1 MSEKYHVA
9 IIGLD
14 RGIAIAALFLKA
26 NYLVSLYN
34 MEIKD
39 EKLDAGEKR
48 VERMLQNQVKRGELS
63 TQGVQKSMRNLA
75 SFANLEAAV
84 KSADLVIEVVPESLS
99 RKQELF
105 AKFDKFTPRHTIL
118 ATTTSQSCITQLA
131 SVTNRPKQVA
141 GIHFFYPIGQ
151 IPIVEVIRGLETSD
165 ITIQTLKEQVEK
177 IGKTPIVSKDS
188 PGFIVNRINA
198 PFVLWLGLIYD
209 RKEFSPEEID
219 AAALNAGMRT
229 GYYERLDFF
238 GLDVVYRN
246 AKFFAENI
254 HPDYT
259 PSQTLENLV
268 KTNNLGKKTG
278 RGFYHWPTQGRPNIN
293 KNLTTSFEVLDCYK
307 LFINEAA
314 KLLEEGITTADEI
327 DLGMK
332 LGYNHL
338 PHGPLEYAATFTQ
351 DDITALEIWLDTL
364 SNKYR
369 KDVFLPHRYIREGT
383 LLKILEKDVKEVVVT
398 IPKSQEWYAPAKP
411 GPSIGKTTEF
421 IETTSIKKTSKTM
434 IHPPFHCQLCGIKH
448 PAGTPR
454 LQCENCGRFVC
465 TDSFAD
471 MARVGRTICP
481 MCEGK
486 LTPI

>member
-1 MSEKYHVA
+1 MPEKYSVA
-9 IIGLD
+9 IVGLD
-14 RGIAIAALFLKA
+14 RGISIAALFLKA
-26 NYLVSLYN
+26 NYIVSLYN

-48 VERMLQNQVKRGELS
+48 VERILQNQVRRGQLS
-63 TQGVQKSMRNLA
+63 SQAVQNSMRNLA
-75 SFANLEAAV
+75 SFSNMEAAV
-84 KSADLVIEVVPESLS
+84 KSADLVIEVVPESLP

-105 AKFDKFTPRHTIL
+105 TNLDQLTPRHTIL
-118 ATTTSQSCITQLA
+118 ATTTSHSYITQLA

-141 GIHFFYPIGQ
+141 GMHFLYPIGQ
-151 IPIVEVIRGLETSD
+151 IPIVEIIQGVETS
-165 ITIQTLKEQVEK
+165 ITTIQTLKEQVK
-177 IGKTPIVSKDS
+177 NIGKTPIVSKDN

-198 PFVLWLGLIYD
+198 PLVLWLDLMHD
-209 RKEFSPEEID
+209 QQEFSPEDID
-219 AAALNAGMRT
+219 AAALNAGMRI

-238 GLDVVYRN
+238 GLDEVYRN

-259 PSQTLENLV
+259 PSPSLKNLV

-278 RGFYHWPTQGRPNIN
+278 RGYYNWLGQGRPRIN
-293 KNLTTSFEVLDCYK
+293 RNSKTTFEVLDFHK

-314 KLLEEGITTADEI
+314 KLLAEGIATAADI

-338 PHGPLEYAATFTQ
+338 TRGPLEYAATFSE
-351 DDITALEIWLDTL
+351 DDIIALEIWLDTL

-369 KDVFLPHRYIREGT
+369 KDVFLPHKYIREGT
-383 LLKILEKDVKEVVVT
+383 LLKILERDVKEVAAT
-398 IPKSQEWYAPAKP
+398 IPKTQEWYAPAKQEPIP
-411 GPSIGKTTEF
+411 GKKSDV
-421 IETTSIKKTSKTM
+421 IETPTEPLSKT
-434 IHPPFHCQLCGIKH
+434 ITQPPFHCQLCGIKH
-448 PAGTPR
+448 PTGTPR
-454 LQCENCGRFVC
+454 MQCENCGRFVC

-471 MARVGRTICP
+471 MARVGRTVCP

-486 LTPI
+486 LTPM